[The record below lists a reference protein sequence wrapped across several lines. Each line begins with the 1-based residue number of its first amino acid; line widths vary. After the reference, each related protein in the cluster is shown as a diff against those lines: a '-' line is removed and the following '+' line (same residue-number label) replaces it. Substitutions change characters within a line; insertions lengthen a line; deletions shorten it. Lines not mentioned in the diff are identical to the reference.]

1 MEQIEKEEV
10 FADPTYDVT
19 FKMLFGSEKNKVLL
33 INFLNNILSFKGKDE
48 IKDLNIINSSLIQE
62 DLDAIESAV
71 DVRCK
76 TASGE
81 DISIEMQRRNEDYFL
96 SRTQDYMG
104 KLISSQVKKDEGKKY
119 HIAMNKTYIV
129 IISKAKLFLK
139 DTAVEG
145 DHDKLYEKTVVP
157 MIQELNKEVPNNKMY
172 WKFFELPKFE
182 KFIKGK
188 KLDIDS
194 PLKEQWLNFL
204 ISCNDQEDT
213 PENVNEIIKEGYNIM
228 KIANWSKEDREH
240 YELAKI
246 KEAYRLKELENVEKN
261 AFHQGLEQGI
271 KEGELKGIE
280 KGLKKGQW
288 EGKVKGEISKIKF
301 GMENDLPKEKIVQKL
316 NYTKSYFDVIQEHL
330 NSGHFD
336 DTESVILGDLK
347 SSNKMDIEY
356 NDDFI

>member
-1 MEQIEKEEV
+1 
-10 FADPTYDVT
+10 
-19 FKMLFGSEKNKVLL
+19 
-33 INFLNNILSFKGKDE
+33 
-48 IKDLNIINSSLIQE
+48 
-62 DLDAIESAV
+62 
-71 DVRCK
+71 
-76 TASGE
+76 
-81 DISIEMQRRNEDYFL
+81 
-96 SRTQDYMG
+96 MG

-139 DTAVEG
+139 DTAIEG

-157 MIQELNKEVPNNKMY
+157 MIQELNKEVPHNKMY

-188 KLDIDS
+188 KLDVDA

-204 ISCNDQEDT
+204 ISCNNQEDT

-271 KEGELKGIE
+271 KEGELKGKW
-280 KGLKKGQW
+280 KG
-288 EGKVKGEISKIKF
+288 EVKGEIKQIKSLLKYKVEPEKIKEELKF
-301 GMENDLPKEKIVQKL
+301 LNHEKNIGKFDLNFQ
-316 NYTKSYFDVIQEHL
+316 YIQDHIDE
-330 NSGHFD
+330 
-336 DTESVILGDLK
+336 TESQIMGG
-347 SSNKMDIEY
+347 MDIEM
-356 NDDFI
+356 D

>member
-1 MEQIEKEEV
+1 MKSSKQMEEMEKAEV

-19 FKMLFGSEKNKVLL
+19 FKMLFGSEKNKILL
-33 INFLNNILSFKGKDE
+33 VNFLNNILSFKGKDE

-76 TASGE
+76 TVSGE

-139 DTAVEG
+139 DTA
-145 DHDKLYEKTVVP
+145 
-157 MIQELNKEVPNNKMY
+157 I
-172 WKFFELPKFE
+172 
-182 KFIKGK
+182 
-188 KLDIDS
+188 
-194 PLKEQWLNFL
+194 
-204 ISCNDQEDT
+204 
-213 PENVNEIIKEGYNIM
+213 
-228 KIANWSKEDREH
+228 
-240 YELAKI
+240 
-246 KEAYRLKELENVEKN
+246 
-261 AFHQGLEQGI
+261 
-271 KEGELKGIE
+271 EGELKGIE
-280 KGLKKGQW
+280 KGLKKGHW

-301 GMENDLPKEKIVQKL
+301 GIENDLPKEKIVQKL
-316 NYTKSYFDVIQEHL
+316 NYTKGYFDVIQEHL
-330 NSGHFD
+330 NDGHFD